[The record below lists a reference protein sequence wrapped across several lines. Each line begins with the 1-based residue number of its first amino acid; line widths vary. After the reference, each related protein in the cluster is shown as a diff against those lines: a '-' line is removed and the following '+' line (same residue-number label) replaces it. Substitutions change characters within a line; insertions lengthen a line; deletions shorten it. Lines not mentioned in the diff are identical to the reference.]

1 MSDNEAALDPNN
13 APKGD
18 TGIKTVNRIPLFIV
32 FGILL
37 LLVVGL
43 GYATMK
49 RGEVSSE
56 DKDKD
61 KAVSPV
67 SEASVSL
74 MLDDWYQSR
83 FKKKDGTPPVLLAK
97 EENLTKSDAIIE
109 AKIDEA
115 ALKLSQL
122 KHDMY
127 LKSLS
132 APTSISMKTSGITSN
147 GNNALKNALS
157 SIDTGSLDLIKQ
169 LHEQK
174 LSIEDENTLF
184 MKQKNSFDYLPSKKT
199 AAYSK
204 YEIKTG
210 TLIPGILIT
219 GINSKL
225 PGAIKAQVSE
235 NVYDTATGNY
245 LLIPQGTTIVG
256 KYSSHVQ
263 FGQDRVLISWNRL
276 IFTDGHTLN
285 IGNMNG
291 IDQQG
296 YTGFEDQV
304 DNHYFQIFGSAFLL
318 SLLSGDFFFEDGYL
332 VISGQTSSG
341 TQTTPS
347 PLEQAAAQMIQKQLS
362 VSPTIEIRPG
372 YKFNIFVTKDIILEP
387 LKN

>member
-1 MSDNEAALDPNN
+1 MNQADLDPNVQ
-13 APKGD
+13 PKGN
-18 TGIKTVNRIPLFIV
+18 GVKTVNKNPLLIA
-32 FGILL
+32 FGIILIL
-37 LLVVGL
+37 IIGM

-49 RGEVSSE
+49 RGEANQE
-56 DKDKD
+56 QTATQKKG
-61 KAVSPV
+61 AAPV
-67 SEASVSL
+67 NEASLSVI
-74 MLDDWYQSR
+74 LDDWYQNR
-83 FKKKDGTPPVLLAK
+83 FKQKTSTPPTITPTV
-97 EENLTKSDAIIE
+97 ETNLTHSDKQIE

-122 KHDMY
+122 KQEMY

-132 APTSISMKTSGITSN
+132 APTSISMKSASLPKQAAQRVRN
-147 GNNALKNALS
+147 SLS
-157 SIDTGSLDLIKQ
+157 SIDTGSLDLIKK

-174 LSIEDENTLF
+174 LSIEDENTMF
-184 MKQKNSFDYLPSKKT
+184 MKQKNSFDYLPNKKT

-210 TLIPGILIT
+210 TIIPGVLIT

-256 KYSSHVQ
+256 KYSSHVK

-304 DNHYFQIFGSAFLL
+304 DNHYFQVFGSAFLL
-318 SLLSGDFFFEDGYL
+318 SLLSGDFFFENGYL
-332 VISGQTSSG
+332 VIRGKTTSGNQTS
-341 TQTTPS
+341 PS
-347 PLEQAAAQMIQKQLS
+347 PMEEVARQMIQKQLS
-362 VSPTIEIRPG
+362 VSPTVEIRPG

-387 LKN
+387 LAD